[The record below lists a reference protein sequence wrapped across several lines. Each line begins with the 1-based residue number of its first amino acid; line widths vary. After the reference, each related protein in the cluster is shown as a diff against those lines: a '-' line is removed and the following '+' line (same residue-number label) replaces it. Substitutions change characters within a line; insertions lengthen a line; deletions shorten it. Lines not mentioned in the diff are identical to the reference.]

1 MILTNRFSFVVAAF
15 FVRRQELLKHAR
27 LEEYHEIEDPEEVGL
42 DVHQQLT
49 ELFYEKYL
57 GTQTHKERQRSQW
70 KIKQK
75 STMMTR
81 KKETIMRRRTKKRS
95 RKGCHM
101 NVCTCQFAALGGHL
115 EMLRQRLSLGCIII
129 AFNLNTSLL
138 KSVHHLVSTLSLFFF
153 FSLLLQS
160 SSSKTHFSPACTRKN
175 SGSWSTRERERE
187 REEREE
193 TGGTAP

>member
-1 MILTNRFSFVVAAF
+1 MQGLKNTTRSRT
-15 FVRRQELLKHAR
+15 RRKLVWMSTSNLRNCFTRSISAH
-27 LEEYHEIEDPEEVGL
+27 H
-42 DVHQQLT
+42 
-49 ELFYEKYL
+49 
-57 GTQTHKERQRSQW
+57 QTHKERQRSQW

-175 SGSWSTRERERE
+175 SGSWSTRERKRERE
-187 REEREE
+187 RERERERRGAQRHKQRNRKGKRKE
-193 TGGTAP
+193 GKGEQL